1 MKGNGERKRFAV
13 TALII
18 NLFTSLT
25 IVFFSPMEVVLMN
38 QHEFYFSFLN
48 AALFQMLA
56 ALAAAGIATAV
67 TALLPRKIGRVL
79 AGLSLG
85 CGLAAYI
92 QALFLNGGMVAL
104 DGKNMDVSGSTK
116 VFNLVIWA
124 VIIIGAVALLL
135 INKKSVI
142 TGVRCAA
149 AALIVMQGAAMIGT
163 AAGNGLAEKGEM
175 LYLTSESQFELSE
188 GNNVIEIIL
197 DTTDGTVVREMLA
210 KYPEVYERLAGWIY
224 YPNAT
229 SKNSRTF
236 PSVPYMLTGK
246 QYFYDYPA
254 EEYVESA
261 FLESQFLPGMKEAG
275 TDICLYSP
283 DTNYIGTSVTDYVR
297 NAMKYDYGR
306 LDSVAPGQL
315 IKNLM
320 HVGLYKSMPYAL
332 KNKFSY
338 KMGIINISSFRD
350 YEKRI
355 HPFRDPDVLFY
366 QDMLDAGGL
375 KTSSDYAQAF
385 RLYHLNGI
393 HPGYAWDQ
401 DLNINFTSEKPDAL
415 RGSFRVI
422 EKYID
427 EMKRLGI
434 YDGAT
439 IIVTADH
446 GYSNLEGE
454 KLEVQHPY
462 CPLLMVKYPQQD
474 ETKPMTINE
483 APVAHEDLFATIEEA
498 LGAQKTGY
506 GSGKALRE
514 YAPGE
519 ARERLYYY
527 TAYYDHHDGEIV
539 LREYRITGDAEDM
552 RNWELTGRWWD
563 IKYSLFRISDK
574 RFREG
579 Q

>member
-25 IVFFSPMEVVLMN
+25 IVFFSPMEVVLIN

-48 AALFQMLA
+48 AALFQLLA

-67 TALLPRKIGRVL
+67 MAFLPRKIGSVL

-92 QALFLNGGMVAL
+92 QAMFLNGGMVAL
-104 DGKNMDVSGSTK
+104 NGENMDVSGGAK
-116 VFNLVIWA
+116 ALNLAIWA
-124 VIIIGAVALLL
+124 VIIIGAVVLLL
-135 INKKSVI
+135 INRKPVN
-142 TGVRCAA
+142 TAVRCVA
-149 AALIVMQGAAMIGT
+149 AALIVMQGAAMIGSV
-163 AAGNGLAEKGEM
+163 AGNGLAEKGEM
-175 LYLTSESQFELSE
+175 LYLTSAGQFELSD
-188 GNNVIEIIL
+188 GNNVIEFIL
-197 DTTDGTVVREMLA
+197 DTTDGSMVREMLA
-210 KYPEVYERLAGWIY
+210 KYPEVYENLAGWTY

-236 PSVPYMLTGK
+236 PSIPYMLTGK

-261 FLESQFLPGMKEAG
+261 FQESRFLPGLGEAG

-283 DTNYIGTSVTDYVR
+283 DTNYIGTSVTGYVR
-297 NAMKYDYGR
+297 NAMKYDYSK
-306 LDSVAPGQL
+306 LSSVAPGQL
-315 IKNLM
+315 VKNLM
-320 HVGLYKSMPYAL
+320 HVGLYKSMPYVL

-338 KMGIINISSFRD
+338 KTDIINISSFRN

-366 QDMLDAGGL
+366 QDLQDAGGL
-375 KTSSDYAQAF
+375 KTSSEYPQAY
-385 RLYHLNGI
+385 RLYHLYGM

-401 DLNINFTSEKPDAL
+401 DLNICFTAERRDAL
-415 RGSFRVI
+415 RGSFRLI

-434 YDGAT
+434 YDRAT

-446 GYSNLEGE
+446 GYSNMEGDQLEI
-454 KLEVQHPY
+454 QAPY

-474 ETKPMTINE
+474 ETIPMTINE

-498 LGAQKTGY
+498 LGARKTGY

-527 TAYYDHHDGEIV
+527 TGYYDHRDGEIV
-539 LREYRITGDAEDM
+539 LREYRITGDAEDI

-563 IKYSLFRISDK
+563 VNYSLFKISDK
-574 RFREG
+574 RFREA